1 MKSLSDRGEPKIQ
14 LNLSDADLL
23 GGIARP
29 KSCAEFGLAFDSP
42 LLGIIPLDHPQ
53 ISLYISITPIYP

>member
-1 MKSLSDRGEPKIQ
+1 MDRAVDLWTRGVKSLSDRGEPKIQ

-23 GGIARP
+23 AGIARP

-42 LLGIIPLDHPQ
+42 LLGIMPP
-53 ISLYISITPIYP
+53 